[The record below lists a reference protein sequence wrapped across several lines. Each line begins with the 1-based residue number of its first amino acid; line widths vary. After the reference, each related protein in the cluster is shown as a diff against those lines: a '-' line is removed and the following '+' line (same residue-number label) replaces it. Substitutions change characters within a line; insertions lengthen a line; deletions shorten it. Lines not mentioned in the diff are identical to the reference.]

1 MTKFLVLLEDS
12 HESTV
17 AIRFAAQR
25 AARAGA
31 SVTVLAVIRTED
43 IAHGI
48 GVAEVMRAE
57 AREQIEAHYQ
67 VYAGW
72 MRDRVQVASELVI
85 REGDPAAELLAFV
98 GADEEVAIVIL
109 GIGSQ
114 AGAVATR
121 LMREVSTMPCAL
133 TFVPA
138 ALSPE
143 RLDAIS

>member
-12 HESTV
+12 QESTV
-17 AIRFAAQR
+17 AIRFAAHR

-31 SVTVLAVIRTED
+31 SVTVLAVIHAED
-43 IAHGI
+43 IAHGL

-57 AREQIEAHYQ
+57 AREQIEAHYE

-85 REGDPAAELLAFV
+85 REGDPAAELLALV
-98 GADEEVAIVIL
+98 GTDEDVSIVIL

-121 LMREVSTMPCAL
+121 LMREVSAMPCAL